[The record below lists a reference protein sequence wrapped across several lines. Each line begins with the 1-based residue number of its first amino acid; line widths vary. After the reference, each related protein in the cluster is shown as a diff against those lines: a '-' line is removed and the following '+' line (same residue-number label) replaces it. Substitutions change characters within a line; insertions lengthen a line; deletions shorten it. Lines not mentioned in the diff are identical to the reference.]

1 MWNSLDPMRIFS
13 ENLRWI
19 CWIGSHLRTIPR
31 DLYLGNL
38 VALDMS
44 YSCLEIFE
52 LPMVGDSL
60 SLHHMASLL
69 CYQFFIVFMS
79 VLQQIL
85 QSLEV
90 LNLKDSHNLREI
102 RNFSLLPNLETL
114 ILWNCFNLSYV
125 CETIGGLKNLLL
137 LNMIGCE
144 KLCKI
149 SGKIANFSL
158 PDTLQRLFLKDCY
171 IECTDCFPL
180 RFSAQSFLQYLSLGN
195 SPFEF
200 LPNYSHLKS
209 LRVLD
214 LTLCFRLKQLLCLP
228 STLAE
233 LYVYYCIS
241 LEKITFESCEFTLQE
256 FGYEGRTSLCEIEGF
271 IKLMP
276 LAKLDE
282 ADLG

>member
-1 MWNSLDPMRIFS
+1 MEGLALDMKILREGKYAHKESTFRTDALKNMDELKLLQLKYVELTGSYENFS
-13 ENLRWI
+13 EKLRWI

-52 LPMVGDSL
+52 LPM
-60 SLHHMASLL
+60 
-69 CYQFFIVFMS
+69 
-79 VLQQIL
+79 IL

-90 LNLKDSHNLREI
+90 LNLKDSHNLR
-102 RNFSLLPNLETL
+102 
-114 ILWNCFNLSYV
+114 
-125 CETIGGLKNLLL
+125 
-137 LNMIGCE
+137 CE

-195 SPFEF
+195 SLFEF

-233 LYVYYCIS
+233 LYVYYCVS
-241 LEKITFESCEFTLQE
+241 LEKITFQSYVNSRCK
-256 FGYEGRTSLCEIEGF
+256 SLAMRDVLVCV
-271 IKLMP
+271 KLK
-276 LAKLDE
+276 ASSS
-282 ADLG
+282 